1 MKKLITQG
9 FKPLWRGGRNALLAK
24 LSAFTLA
31 EVLITLGIIGV
42 VAAMT
47 IPTLVANYQQRSL
60 DTAANTF
67 NRKLGEAL
75 RVMNVQA
82 TLAGHNTTQEFVNEL
97 GQHIKIVK
105 TCPSDKL
112 KDCFISE
119 FSTNDKTYKTEE
131 LKEAKNLN
139 KDGNYGTET
148 IGVQFADGVTAL
160 IAYNKN
166 AKQDPYNNS
175 PGRDAI
181 VGITSSGE
189 GKDRSI
195 GLSTDALA
203 ILYDVNAS
211 SNPNTYTNKKDLRGI
226 NIVLSTKICTAE
238 LSDGTCLYDMGT
250 SYNIVDCSN
259 SSSKGY
265 EYCNDDDI
273 RISQDYENINGWV
286 GAKYACAKQGMKLP
300 TKDELLALYA
310 KKDEEG
316 ITSSD
321 IFWSS
326 TEDGADTAYF
336 VDLEYGYAISDTK
349 DFKFSVMCI
358 GN

>member
-1 MKKLITQG
+1 MTKRFG
-9 FKPLWRGGRNALLAK
+9 
-24 LSAFTLA
+24 FTLA

-47 IPTLVANYQQRSL
+47 IPTLVANYQQKSM

-97 GQHIKIVK
+97 GKHIKIVK
-105 TCPSDKL
+105 TCDSEHL
-112 KDCFISE
+112 TSCFVSE
-119 FSTNDKTYKTEE
+119 FSTNEDTYKTEE

-166 AKQDPYNNS
+166 AKQDPFNNS

-203 ILYDVNAS
+203 ILYDVSGS
-211 SNPNTYTNKKDLRGI
+211 SNPNKYGTDEGSSKWKDIRGLNVSINVGADILNLGTNYSAVNCYRTNKD
-226 NIVLSTKICTAE
+226 S
-238 LSDGTCLYDMGT
+238 SDYTTYCGSSPSGYT
-250 SYNIVDCSN
+250 S
-259 SSSKGY
+259 
-265 EYCNDDDI
+265 
-273 RISQDYENINGWV
+273 DYWA
-286 GAKYACAKQGMKLP
+286 GAKKACEDHGMKLP
-300 TKDELLALYA
+300 TSDELLALYA
-310 KKDEEG
+310 KKGEEG
-316 ITSSD
+316 IPTSGW
-321 IFWSS
+321 FRSS
-326 TEDGADTAYF
+326 SEHDTDDVYNVNF
-336 VDLEYGYAISDTK
+336 GSGVVGYGTK
-349 DFKFSVMCI
+349 SHQNNVLCV